1 MATDR
6 RRRGLILGAA
16 AALACP
22 RIVAAAT
29 RAAPVWPAILTA
41 WSAGGRHFVGVL
53 RPNRQPSGV
62 ELPFRP
68 HDVLVD
74 PLHPGIAIA
83 IARRP
88 GDLIARVDLIQRHII
103 TLFPVDGRR
112 VTNGHAVFSDDGR
125 YLLTN
130 ESDAVDGHGLV
141 SIRVA
146 DSLEVVREFDSG
158 GIGPHALMRE
168 PGGTLLVANGGI
180 LTLPDS
186 GRAKLNLQSM
196 DPSLVRLDAR
206 DGSLLGQWRLPD
218 PRLSIRH
225 LAALP
230 DGRVAIALQALHD
243 DEQRRAGAP
252 PLALFDGSALAPAAA
267 PGIALGGYGG
277 DVAWVPS
284 ARTGRI
290 FVSCTD
296 ADLLAAWH
304 ADGSWDRATRL
315 PRAGALGCWHERLI
329 ASGARGDVMMCDSD
343 GMPAAHRHEAAQWD
357 NHLQLITAPDTL
369 G

>member
-1 MATDR
+1 M
-6 RRRGLILGAA
+6 IFGAVA
-16 AALACP
+16 AFAWP
-22 RIVAAAT
+22 GIVAAAT

-41 WSAGGRHFVGVL
+41 WSAGGRHFAGVL
-53 RPNRQPSGV
+53 QPGRQPAGV

-68 HDVLVD
+68 HDVLAD
-74 PLHPGIAIA
+74 PLHPGIAVA
-83 IARRP
+83 VARRP
-88 GDLIARVDLIQRHII
+88 GDLMARFDFVQRRIV

-112 VTNGHAVFSDDGR
+112 VTNGHAVFSKDGLF
-125 YLLTN
+125 LLTS
-130 ESDAVDGHGLV
+130 ESDAIDGRGLV
-141 SIRVA
+141 CVREAV
-146 DSLEVVREFDSG
+146 SLEVVREFDSG

-186 GRAKLNLQSM
+186 GRAKLNLLSM
-196 DPSLVRLDAR
+196 DPSLVRLDAH

-225 LAALP
+225 LAALS

-243 DEQRRAGAP
+243 DDQRRAGATL
-252 PLALFDGSALAPAAA
+252 LALFDGNALALAA
-267 PGIALGGYGG
+267 PARRVLGGYGG

-284 ARTGRI
+284 AGAGRI

-304 ADGSWDRATRL
+304 ADGSWDRAIRL
-315 PRAGALGCWHERLI
+315 PRAGALGSWHGRLI
-329 ASGARGDVMMCDSD
+329 ASGARGDVVMCGSD
-343 GMPAAHRHEAAQWD
+343 GLQAAHRSEGAQWD